1 MLLIFILKNVCS
13 RLTKVFCDLW
23 EILFGK
29 VPSGVLDTSHMDSY
43 IKLLW
48 FFLFCVHT
56 IQTAAKSLRRRLMDF
71 FVRLI
76 MMIVYGDDF
85 LYNKGTSLEF
95 SAFFSGRAYK
105 DWLMKYLNVGLRDLR
120 DGIAFCSS
128 HHNGWFINRGASF
141 LKMHCVLNTYRT
153 DTNGQSMFLPYRET
167 REFVMRCFNGR
178 EPKNRDILDM
188 LLSSM
193 AHGYGTYGSNVDAY
207 NWLSSFYEALIY
219 ENKLLEVSAIDD
231 VVSRLSSRDFKQY
244 RMLGMDLDDIK
255 SGFPKLSTLIRKNI
269 WDKDYHSITAY
280 EMTTSEVG
288 DWAFD
293 F

>member
-1 MLLIFILKNVCS
+1 VCS

-43 IKLLW
+43 IKMLW

-56 IQTAAKSLRRRLMDF
+56 IETAPKHLRRRMMDF

-76 MMIVYGDDF
+76 FIIVYGDDF
-85 LYNKGTSLEF
+85 LYKKGTSLEY
-95 SAFFSGRAYK
+95 SSFFSGRNYK
-105 DWLMKYLNVGLRDLR
+105 DWLMKYLGVNLRDLR
-120 DGIAFCSS
+120 DGISLCSS
-128 HHNGWFINRGASF
+128 VHNGWFVYRGASF
-141 LKMHCVLNTYRT
+141 LKMHCVMNPYRSEE
-153 DTNGQSMFLPYRET
+153 NGQCMFLPFRET

-188 LLSSM
+188 LLSSI
-193 AHGYGTYGSNVDAY
+193 AHAYGTYASNLDAY
-207 NWLSSFYEALIY
+207 NWLSGFFEALVY
-219 ENKLLEVSAIDD
+219 ENNLHQISALED
-231 VVSRLSSRDFKQY
+231 VVSRLSARDLKQY

-255 SGFPKLSTLIRKNI
+255 SGFPKLSTLIKKNI
-269 WDKDYHSITAY
+269 WDEYYHSITAY
-280 EMTTSEVG
+280 EMTTSEG
-288 DWAFD
+288 ADWSYD